1 MHCRQIRAREVN
13 LEAANELGSCKEAN
27 PQRALPPAKWGPGRR
42 ERGVRAT
49 FSPASRIGKNRLLAL
64 HRQHLR
70 QLPRPHFHPS
80 TPLNHHLLSQRPSA
94 SSSSPYASTFAGLIG
109 CLQLL
114 LRCLAA
120 LCHSFNSHQ
129 ITLIFLV
136 ERYLRTRRE
145 HPIISSQA
153 PIANHRGPRNNWPRP
168 LQLETQ
174 QQTTRASS
182 VLVSFR
188 CVCCSVN
195 VNPTAPS

>member
-1 MHCRQIRAREVN
+1 M
-13 LEAANELGSCKEAN
+13 
-27 PQRALPPAKWGPGRR
+27 
-42 ERGVRAT
+42 
-49 FSPASRIGKNRLLAL
+49 
-64 HRQHLR
+64 
-70 QLPRPHFHPS
+70 
-80 TPLNHHLLSQRPSA
+80 
-94 SSSSPYASTFAGLIG
+94 IG

-136 ERYLRTRRE
+136 ERTFERVATPNNSITAP
-145 HPIISSQA
+145 HSQ
-153 PIANHRGPRNNWPRP
+153 PSGPRNNWPRP

-195 VNPTAPS
+195 VNPTAPADAPHLSRYSNNVFIACTASSCCDGRGRTRQHRLPTRRAAWVACLLDDLDCRRRRLIPYPATASCAHF

>member
-1 MHCRQIRAREVN
+1 MRCIDHRIRGRW
-13 LEAANELGSCKEAN
+13 ANFVSSQSPSRSN

-136 ERYLRTRRE
+136 ERTFERVATPNNSITAP
-145 HPIISSQA
+145 HSQ
-153 PIANHRGPRNNWPRP
+153 PSGPRNNWPRP
-168 LQLETQ
+168 LHLETQ

-195 VNPTAPS
+195 VNPTAPG